1 MNEACG
7 MRDRPGVYQR
17 IAPIH
22 DWIQQVIDNDG
33 QIGLIYQLKQSLS
46 SWIASAVDNFSKRM
60 VKSIVTGLGQI

>member
-1 MNEACG
+1 

-22 DWIQQVIDNDG
+22 DWIQLVIDNDV
-33 QIGLIYQLKQSLS
+33 QLGLSYQLKQSLS

-60 VKSIVTGLGQI
+60 IKSIVTGLGQI